1 MRNRRVYLEILALIG
16 RFYEALIQNHINKY
30 EQMIF
35 ISGARQV
42 GKTTIARQF
51 QSNEKSYLNWDNVN
65 HRGIILSQLFKYV
78 DSQLLS
84 VLSKD
89 KPCLILD
96 EIHKFKNWK
105 NLIKGLYDQYKG
117 QLTII
122 VTGSAKLNI
131 YSKGGDSLMGRYF
144 NYQIMPLST
153 HELLELPYKKTLI
166 NSAMKLKQSCWK
178 RLFLMGGYPE
188 PYSKNDSEFF
198 ELWSSARWQQL
209 FREEVRDYANVQ
221 DIDQLELLGKLISG
235 QTGSLTNYSQLG
247 KKIQKPESTV
257 RSWFQLLENTYY
269 LFNIAPWSK
278 NINRSILKAP
288 KTYLHDW
295 SIINDIGAKIEN
307 FCAVHLLKAVK
318 YWNNSG
324 QGNFSLHYLRD
335 KDQNEVD
342 FVIIKNNEPWIL
354 LEVKKNANTPLS
366 KSLLKF
372 QKQLNAP
379 YAFQLAYD
387 MEFIDIDLFQIKQI
401 KIIPM
406 MTFLSQLQ

>member
-1 MRNRRVYLEILALIG
+1 MIG

-30 EQMIF
+30 DQMIF

-42 GKTTIARQF
+42 GKTTIAKQF
-51 QSNEKSYLNWDNVN
+51 QSDKKSYLNWDNIN
-65 HRGIILSQLFKYV
+65 HREIILSRLFEYV
-78 DSQLLS
+78 DNQLLS

-96 EIHKFKNWK
+96 EIHKFKDWK

-117 QLTII
+117 RLIII
-122 VTGSAKLNI
+122 VTGSAKLDI

-153 HELLELPYKKTLI
+153 HELLELTYEKTMI
-166 NSAMKLKQSCWK
+166 NLPMELKQSYWK

-188 PYSKNDSEFF
+188 PYSKNDQEFF
-198 ELWSSARWQQL
+198 ELWSSTRWKQL

-221 DIDQLELLGKLISG
+221 DIGQLELLGKLISG

-269 LFNIAPWSK
+269 LFNITPWSK

-295 SIINDIGAKIEN
+295 SIIGDIGAKIEN
-307 FCAVHLLKAVK
+307 FCAVHLLKAIN

-324 QGNFSLHYLRD
+324 QGKFSLHYLRD

-342 FVIIKNNEPWIL
+342 FIIIKDDQPLIL
-354 LEVKKNANTPLS
+354 LEVKKNPNTMLS
-366 KSLLKF
+366 KSLIKF

-379 YAFQLAYD
+379 YAFQLVYD
-387 MEFIDIDLFQIKQI
+387 MEFIDIDLFKIKET
-401 KIIPM
+401 KIVPM
-406 MTFLSQLQ
+406 KTFLSQLF